1 MPSIEL
7 PPRLWERLAR
17 HAEVRKTTPEDL
29 AVRVIDLFLNDIEAK
44 SEINEAMARPC
55 LSILPAEEH
64 APAPRLTLRHA
75 NVEHVVGG
83 PRFMIGSDPSSHLV
97 LGDAERMHAL
107 VEQVGSRWF
116 IADAGS
122 QSGLFWGEQRIQR
135 KAILDGDEFRI
146 GPHRLTFRL
155 R

>member
-1 MPSIEL
+1 MPGIEL
-7 PPRLWERLAR
+7 PPRLWERLVR
-17 HAEVRKTTPEDL
+17 HAKVRQTTPEDL

-55 LSILPAEEH
+55 LSVSPLDDH
-64 APAPRLTLRHA
+64 GPAPRLTLRHD
-75 NVEHVVGG
+75 NVEHVVNG
-83 PRFMIGSDPSSHLV
+83 PRYRIGSDPTSHLV

-116 IADAGS
+116 VVDPGS
-122 QSGLFWGEQRIQR
+122 QSGIFWGEQRIQR
-135 KAILDGDEFRI
+135 KAIVDGDEFRI
-146 GPHRLTFRL
+146 GPHKLTFRL